1 MDPLSIAAFV
11 ITIVHVT
18 GKLSD
23 GIGRFGNDQRTV
35 PVAIA
40 EFQETIQNL
49 HAALLNI
56 VRVLDHR
63 QATPLPSEKEH
74 NRDIHRILKSCK
86 TALER
91 LRDELP
97 ELAENPGPLDR
108 AKSALS
114 LSLKRNVIRALLSN
128 ITSYTQ
134 VLQLSLI
141 TLSLYVKDCNMHAY
155 SSVKTGHN

>member
-11 ITIVHVT
+11 VTIVHVT

-23 GIGRFGNDQRTV
+23 GVGRFCNDQRTV
-35 PVAIA
+35 PAAIS

-56 VRVLDHR
+56 GRVLNHHPEN
-63 QATPLPSEKEH
+63 QLPSEKEH
-74 NRDIHRILKSCK
+74 NRDICRILKSCK
-86 TALER
+86 VALER

-97 ELAENPGPLDR
+97 ELAEKAGLMER
-108 AKSALS
+108 AKSTLS
-114 LSLKRNVIRALLSN
+114 LSLKRNVIRGLLSN
-128 ITSYTQ
+128 ISSYTP

-141 TLSLYVKDCNMHAY
+141 TLSLYVQRDLDSKFCHIEQC
-155 SSVKTGHN
+155 